1 MNPVA
6 RRGFMRGL
14 LIAGLLATV
23 WLGWAIAYLLES
35 HHSFKHRDPQPSR
48 CECIHNT

>member
-6 RRGFMRGL
+6 RKGFMRGL
-14 LIAGLLATV
+14 FIATLLATV
-23 WLGWAIAYLLES
+23 WLGWAIAYLLNTHPS
-35 HHSFKHRDPQPSR
+35 QHTNPQLNR

>member
-6 RRGFMRGL
+6 RKGFVRGL
-14 LIAGLLATV
+14 FIATLLATV
-23 WLGWAIAYLLES
+23 WLGWAIPYLLDS
-35 HHSFKHRDPQPSR
+35 HHPSQHTNPQLNR